1 MGKRKLRSPDGGEMQ
16 TAWMTA
22 GIQVLICLVALIRFS
37 NPRWALGW
45 LVGVIALLDG
55 LGFLIRDPQ
64 LLWRPNVDAG
74 NSGFLKEYMAA
85 QILIGITVLFAL
97 ATRGVGVADD
107 RHRSG
112 LLAILPSS
120 DAIVA
125 TLGSLLFG
133 ILCFATGFHILSA
146 ITHPDISA
154 GQQVLYAV
162 TDTFL
167 AVLIVLSLLKLARLR
182 RGELASRRT
191 IESRS

>member
-1 MGKRKLRSPDGGEMQ
+1 MQ

-167 AVLIVLSLLKLARLR
+167 AILIVLSLLKLARLR
-182 RGELASRRT
+182 RR
-191 IESRS
+191 ESV

>member
-1 MGKRKLRSPDGGEMQ
+1 MQ

-22 GIQVLICLVALIRFS
+22 GVQVLICLIALTRFS

-85 QILIGITVLFAL
+85 QFLIGITVLFAL
-97 ATRGVGVADD
+97 ATRGVGIEDD
-107 RHRSG
+107 KHRSG

-120 DAIVA
+120 DAIVSS
-125 TLGSLLFG
+125 LGSLLFG
-133 ILCFATGFHILSA
+133 ILCFAIGFHILSA
-146 ITHPDISA
+146 ITHPDA
-154 GQQVLYAV
+154 AAEQQVLYAV

-167 AVLIVLSLLKLARLR
+167 AILIVLSLLKLSHSR
-182 RGELASRRT
+182 RGELASPGT
-191 IESRS
+191 TEAPS